1 MVAGSNLKHGLE
13 TPNELSTLFLSL
25 KDHFQSLDQFLA
37 EQVFSFEPEIRKIA
51 SYCLENGGKRI
62 RSALVFFSGWKDIS
76 TVSPDLVRLAG
87 IIEMVHLA
95 TLVHDDIMDAAELRR
110 NRTTAA
116 KKFGP
121 DTAVL
126 LGDALFS
133 QAVHLAT
140 YFPTNEVCRHV
151 SESTRRVCSGE
162 IMQTL
167 RDKNLNKNVETY
179 RRIIDLKT
187 AELFFVS
194 CYLGAKLTH
203 SSSQYADAAGVFGR
217 HLGTAYQMYDDLTD
231 FLGEESIIGKTLGT
245 DLTSGKQTLPLL
257 MFAERVGET
266 QSNQTH
272 QNILKGDPNAIKQI
286 VQQMIELGIFEDVV
300 TITEKEINLATK
312 ALQPF
317 KKLSSTDQLLK
328 IADILRNQIRALQSW

>member
-1 MVAGSNLKHGLE
+1 MVAGSNLNPSLG
-13 TPNELSTLFLSL
+13 TQNELSTLFYSL

-37 EQVFSFEPEIRKIA
+37 EQVFSFEPEIREFA

-62 RSALVFFSGWKDIS
+62 RSALVFFSGWEDTTS
-76 TVSPDLVRLAG
+76 VSPDLVRLAG
-87 IIEMVHLA
+87 VIEMVHLA
-95 TLVHDDIMDAAELRR
+95 TLVHDDIMDKAELRR
-110 NRTTAA
+110 NRTTVA

-140 YFPTNEVCRHV
+140 YFPTTEVCRHV
-151 SESTRRVCSGE
+151 SASTRRVCSGE

-167 RDKNLNKNVETY
+167 RDKDLNKNMVSY

-203 SSSQYADAAGVFGR
+203 FPSQYADAAGIFGR

-231 FLGEESIIGKTLGT
+231 FFGEESVIGKTLGT
-245 DLTSGKQTLPLL
+245 DLASGKQTLPLL
-257 MFAERVGET
+257 IYSERVGET
-266 QSNQTH
+266 QANQVR
-272 QNILKGDPNAIKQI
+272 QNILEGNPNAIRQI
-286 VQQMIELGIFEDVV
+286 VHQMIELGIFEEVAA
-300 TITEKEINLATK
+300 ITEKEILLATE

-317 KKLSSTDQLLK
+317 EKLSPTSQLLK
-328 IADILRNQIRALQSW
+328 IADILRNQIRALKSW